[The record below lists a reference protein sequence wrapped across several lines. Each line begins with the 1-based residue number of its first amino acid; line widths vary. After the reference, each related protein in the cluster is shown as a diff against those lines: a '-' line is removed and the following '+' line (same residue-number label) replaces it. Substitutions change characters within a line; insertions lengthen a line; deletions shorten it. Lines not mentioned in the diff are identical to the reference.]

1 MKILTIFTDI
11 LKLSERERER
21 ENDISDSLMS
31 SQDDLLIVNCFQ

>member
-11 LKLSERERER
+11 LKLRER